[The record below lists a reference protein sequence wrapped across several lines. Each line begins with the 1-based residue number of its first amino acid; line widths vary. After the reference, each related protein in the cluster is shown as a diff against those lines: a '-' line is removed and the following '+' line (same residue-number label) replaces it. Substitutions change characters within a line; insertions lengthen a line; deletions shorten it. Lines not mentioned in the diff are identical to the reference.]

1 MSLTLAFD
9 IYGTLIDTAGIVD
22 RLRQLMGDQAPLFS
36 ARWREKQL
44 EYSFRRGL
52 MKTYADFS
60 VCTRDALNHTCMAL
74 QQPLSDAEKQPLLEA
89 YRRLPAFPG
98 TSEALQ
104 SLQAAGYRLY
114 AFSNGLP
121 SDLDELLE
129 NAALRDFFKD
139 IVSVHEIKSF
149 KPDPAVYRHFLER
162 ANAEASTSWLI
173 SSNPFDVLG
182 SMASGMNAAWIKRDE
197 SSLFD
202 PWGESPT
209 VTIASLLELH
219 ATLEKRNG

>member
-22 RLRQLMGDQAPLFS
+22 RLHQLMGDQAPLFS

-74 QQPLSDAEKQPLLEA
+74 QQPLSDAEKQRLLEA

-104 SLQAAGYRLY
+104 LLQSAGHNLY

-129 NAALRDFFKD
+129 NASLRDFFLD
-139 IVSVHEIKSF
+139 IVSVHEIRSF
-149 KPDPAVYRHFLER
+149 KPDPAVYHHFLER
-162 ANAEASTSWLI
+162 TKAEASTSWLI

-182 SMASGMNAAWIKRDE
+182 SMATGMNAAWIKRDD

-209 VTIASLLELH
+209 ATITSLSELH
-219 ATLEKRNG
+219 SMLERRNC

>member
-1 MSLTLAFD
+1 MNNTSQENSYVTDTCIRYLRHS
-9 IYGTLIDTAGIVD
+9 YRYCDTAGIVD
-22 RLRQLMGDQAPLFS
+22 KLHQLMGNQAPLFS

-60 VCTRDALNHTCMAL
+60 VCTQDALNHTCMAL
-74 QQPLSDAEKQPLLEA
+74 QQPLSDAEKQSLLEA

-104 SLQAAGYRLY
+104 FLQASGYRLY

-129 NAALRDFFKD
+129 NTALNGFF
-139 IVSVHEIKSF
+139 
-149 KPDPAVYRHFLER
+149 
-162 ANAEASTSWLI
+162 
-173 SSNPFDVLG
+173 
-182 SMASGMNAAWIKRDE
+182 
-197 SSLFD
+197 
-202 PWGESPT
+202 
-209 VTIASLLELH
+209 
-219 ATLEKRNG
+219 